1 MWKYG
6 LCFSLFNTGKIVV
19 TGNATVTQATKALEL
34 VLSERSPDAKIRDFS
49 VRNMFYTGKL
59 LIKVPWEEVRSLP
72 CLVHEP
78 ELFPAAY
85 WRKGKGLI
93 ALFHTG
99 SYNLMGLKSH
109 ESAHDLLKCFL
120 KDIEKI
126 L

>member
-1 MWKYG
+1 M
-6 LCFSLFNTGKIVV
+6 
-19 TGNATVTQATKALEL
+19 TQATKALEL

-59 LIKVPWEEVRSLP
+59 LIKVPWEEVKSLP
-72 CLVHEP
+72 CFVHEP

-99 SYNLMGLKSH
+99 SYNLMGVKSH

-120 KDIEKI
+120 KDIETI